1 MNGEEL
7 GRMKLSQ
14 TSLKKVPDMGRNGW
28 TKGAGSLL
36 GETGRRLLILAAGLF
51 MACAETAAASPS
63 RILATPS
70 ADVLEYGAAR
80 FDMETYSTFMKNS
93 ADGGWSMINYG
104 ATYGLIP
111 YTFSKS
117 FGIEIGLD
125 YRDLNGSVPTA
136 ADSPLFLNFKFA
148 LREGALFSDYFPA
161 IAVGFYDFGGKGDV
175 TAANI
180 MYLAASKSFFGS
192 WRAGFGFYSGNSGVM
207 VDETGQGSGSG
218 PMGSVEYQLN
228 NKWWFAAD
236 GLIGKSRYAS
246 MNLGAGYLLQ
256 PGVKM
261 TVAYD
266 MYSNANLKPTLSFQL
281 LIDY

>member
-1 MNGEEL
+1 MGKTRMTTQHGQRL
-7 GRMKLSQ
+7 GK
-14 TSLKKVPDMGRNGW
+14 
-28 TKGAGSLL
+28 AGQ
-36 GETGRRLLILAAGLF
+36 RLLILIAGFF
-51 MACAETAAASPS
+51 MACAGTAAATPS
-63 RILATPS
+63 RVLAVPS

-80 FDMETYSTFMKNS
+80 FDMETYSTIMKKS
-93 ADGGWSMINYG
+93 ADGGWNMINYG

-136 ADSPLFLNFKFA
+136 ADSPLFLNLKLA

-161 IAVGFYDFGGKGDV
+161 IAIGFYDFGGKGDA

-180 MYLAASKSFFGS
+180 MYLALSKSFFSS
-192 WRAGFGFYSGNSGVM
+192 WRAGVGFYSGNSGVLT
-207 VDETGQGSGSG
+207 DENGQGSGSG
-218 PMGSVEYQLN
+218 PMGSIEYQLN
-228 NKWWFAAD
+228 KKWWFAAD
-236 GLIGKSRYAS
+236 CLIGKSRYAS
-246 MNLGAGYLLQ
+246 INMGAGYMLQ

-281 LIDY
+281 SIDY